1 MTKVAGIIGLPV
13 AHSLSPIFQ
22 GAAFRHCGLDVRYE
36 AWETPAEA
44 LAGRVVSLRDPR
56 YLGANVTIPCKQAV
70 IPLLDELGGQSAR
83 VGAVNT
89 IVNRQGR
96 LFGFNTDGPG
106 FVASLRREA
115 HFDPAGA
122 AVLLLG
128 AGGAARGI
136 AFALVEAHVRSLS
149 IANRTPD
156 RATSLAAGV
165 ASNGVSVRAVAGGES
180 LDRYDLIVNCTSAGM
195 HGGGGEADVPC
206 DLSTASP
213 GALVADIVYVPEE
226 TPLLHAARAI
236 GLKTLPGLP
245 MLIYQGAL
253 AFELWTGASAPVEV
267 MFDAA
272 REALAQRA
280 ATVSGEGAR

>member
-1 MTKVAGIIGLPV
+1 MTKLAGIIGHPV
-13 AHSLSPIFQ
+13 AHSLSPAFQ

-36 AWETPAEA
+36 AWETSPEA
-44 LAGRVVSLRDPR
+44 LAGRLVSLRGPAF
-56 YLGANVTIPCKQAV
+56 LGANVTIPYKQTV
-70 IPLLDELGGQSAR
+70 IPMLDELGGQSAR

-89 IVNRQGR
+89 IVNRNGR

-136 AFALVEAHVRSLS
+136 AFALIEANVRSIA
-149 IANRTPD
+149 IANRTPE
-156 RATSLAAGV
+156 RARLLASDL
-165 ASNGVSVRAVAGGES
+165 ASNGGSVLAVALDDS
-180 LDRYDLIVNCTSAGM
+180 LDRYGLIVNCTSVGM
-195 HGGGGEADVPC
+195 HGGGGESEMPC

-213 GALVADIVYVPEE
+213 GAMVADIVYVPEE
-226 TPLLHAARAI
+226 TPLLRKARAL
-236 GLKTLPGLP
+236 GLRTLPGLP

-272 REALAQRA
+272 RDALTQRA
-280 ATVSGEGAR
+280 VPSAADAER

>member
-1 MTKVAGIIGLPV
+1 MTKIAGIIGHPV
-13 AHSLSPIFQ
+13 AHSLSPVFQ

-36 AWETPAEA
+36 AWDTASAA
-44 LAGRVVSLRDPR
+44 LAGRLVSLRDPK
-56 YLGANVTIPCKQAV
+56 YLGANVTIPHKQAV

-89 IVNRQGR
+89 IVNRNGR

-115 HFDPAGA
+115 HFDPSGT

-136 AFALVEAHVRSLS
+136 AFALVEANVRSLA
-149 IANRTPD
+149 IANRTPE
-156 RATSLAAGV
+156 RARALAVDV
-165 ASNGVSVRAVAGGES
+165 ASNGASVRAVAMS
-180 LDRYDLIVNCTSAGM
+180 SALDGYDLIVNCTSAGM
-195 HGGGGEADVPC
+195 HGGGDESGAPC
-206 DLSTASP
+206 DLSSARP
-213 GALVADIVYVPEE
+213 GALVADIVYTPEE
-226 TPLLHAARAI
+226 TPFLREARVL
-236 GLKTLPGLP
+236 GLRTLPGLP

-253 AFELWTGASAPVEV
+253 AFELWTGVSAPVEV

-272 REALAQRA
+272 RAALAERA
-280 ATVSGEGAR
+280 AAAPGKAQR